1 MNTILCS
8 SQRTGTRA
16 LSRRYLCQV
25 SASPQLLK
33 RGGLRVAACGKW
45 PGGYQKETTRVP
57 LPPVNNS
64 QAQAQK
70 SLVQSV
76 KRSAPVKPC
85 YALAQLHH
93 APAQPRHAPAQL
105 HHAKRKYRLALV
117 REHIRSRLRCAFTA
131 VPSSITA
138 MQGKLKAVPSSLT
151 AMQGKLKAVPSSI
164 TAMQGK
170 LKAVPGSL
178 TAMQGK
184 LKAVPGE
191 FKVLKRGGGGLGR
204 TWGAIKRG
212 WSAVKRAFGAVR
224 HCWGTIRRAFGAV
237 RPGWRGGL
245 SSVMLSLM
253 LLFTAPEAAA
263 GGIAVFDGAALSESI
278 RQRVM
283 SIEQWARDNLNQAE
297 QIARLTDSQNILS
310 GTQELMD
317 KNYAMEQKQ
326 SWQQV
331 TGLQQDSLLLL
342 HAAEA
347 LWDEVGSAQQYYAA
361 FHKAQAW
368 AQCFTSNTH
377 SCSFGE
383 ALRYIEESKLNQA
396 LKAYEQAEQVAQKLQ
411 EQIKE
416 IQALSQEGAQSQSQA
431 GTLDAL
437 AKINGSVAASMVD
450 LNAQVSL
457 LTKLQSHNLAQESN
471 ERLAQDAFNQA
482 ILKYQPFR
490 LDPITTTTLTRR

>member
-131 VPSSITA
+131 VPSSI
-138 MQGKLKAVPSSLT
+138 
-151 AMQGKLKAVPSSI
+151 
-164 TAMQGK
+164 
-170 LKAVPGSL
+170 